1 MSAAKPNANIVV
13 REYSGRPYYEAKF
26 RLHGRQVKRRIGLAW
41 LERDPDGGGWRR
53 HRGRPTDDAY
63 DERAATV
70 AAAKLV
76 DEHLADAADIQRVT
90 QERRTRGVTFR
101 EVARDY
107 LRWLDEV
114 RGAKPST
121 LRDHAY
127 VLGEPGVAHKSGSG
141 VSAGH
146 VMAAI
151 GDRPAAKITTR
162 EIDELLATVS
172 ATGASPRTV
181 NKYRSVLSAAFN
193 HGCKP
198 STFALPAN
206 PAKAADKRREPAPGA
221 LVFYSPE
228 DIEALARALADGR
241 HRDPSRPAV
250 SAQERDAQ
258 EAEDQQD
265 AEMVR
270 VAAYAGLRQGEL
282 LALRWRDV
290 DFAGSALTIARA
302 MSAGVESSTKSGRVR
317 RVPLA
322 DQAAA
327 ALDRMSRRQ
336 HFTSPDDLVF
346 CNVLGRSLDDSAL
359 RHRYRRAQAAV
370 DVRPLRF
377 HDLRHTFGSLLA
389 MRGVDVVTI
398 QKAMGHSALAT
409 TSRYLHARPA
419 SEQARAFTAA
429 FMFDAQDGAVVSV

>member
-1 MSAAKPNANIVV
+1 MDAEEDPPLSAAKPNANIVV
-13 REYSGRPYYEAKF
+13 REYRGRPYYEAKF
-26 RLHGRQVKRRIGLAW
+26 RLHGRQVKRRIGPAW
-41 LERDPDGGGWRR
+41 LERDPDSGGWRR
-53 HRGRPTDDAY
+53 HRGRPADGVY

-76 DEHLADAADIQRVT
+76 DDHLAEAADIQRVT

-107 LRWLDEV
+107 LRWLEEV

-127 VLGEPGVAHKSGSG
+127 VLGEPGIAHKSGSG

-172 ATGASPRTV
+172 VTGTSPRTV

-221 LVFYSPE
+221 LVFYSSSQRERNPGHSRTCRTSSRSVARSGCSTATLFSSFASMSSGLIPAASRPRP
-228 DIEALARALADGR
+228 DAVIMRASVLIAHSDNRVRMGLVIVFTSVPPMGSEAPGTALSASETPR
-241 HRDPSRPAV
+241 PSR
-250 SAQERDAQ
+250 
-258 EAEDQQD
+258 
-265 AEMVR
+265 
-270 VAAYAGLRQGEL
+270 
-282 LALRWRDV
+282 
-290 DFAGSALTIARA
+290 
-302 MSAGVESSTKSGRVR
+302 
-317 RVPLA
+317 
-322 DQAAA
+322 
-327 ALDRMSRRQ
+327 
-336 HFTSPDDLVF
+336 
-346 CNVLGRSLDDSAL
+346 
-359 RHRYRRAQAAV
+359 
-370 DVRPLRF
+370 
-377 HDLRHTFGSLLA
+377 
-389 MRGVDVVTI
+389 
-398 QKAMGHSALAT
+398 
-409 TSRYLHARPA
+409 
-419 SEQARAFTAA
+419 
-429 FMFDAQDGAVVSV
+429 